1 MQFGLIFFS
10 SREATDHT
18 DKYRLL
24 IESAKFADR
33 HGFSSVWIPERHFT
47 KDGWLYP
54 NPAVLHAALARET
67 ERISLRAG
75 SVVMPLHDAIRVA
88 EEWAVVDNLS
98 DGRVEIS
105 FASGWHPNDFVFF
118 PEKYTNRHEEM
129 YHGIQ
134 IVQKLWQGEQMGRN
148 PPVFG
153 IFLMNAERQT
163 TPCRQAHRLHERERL
178 NDVC

>member
-1 MQFGLIFFS
+1 MQIGLIFFS
-10 SREATDHT
+10 SREATPEA

-75 SVVMPLHDAIRVA
+75 SVVMPLSDAIRGA
-88 EEWAVVDNLS
+88 EEWVGVGNLHV
-98 DGRVEIS
+98 GGV
-105 FASGWHPNDFVFF
+105 
-118 PEKYTNRHEEM
+118 
-129 YHGIQ
+129 
-134 IVQKLWQGEQMGRN
+134 
-148 PPVFG
+148 
-153 IFLMNAERQT
+153 
-163 TPCRQAHRLHERERL
+163 
-178 NDVC
+178 